1 MAKSKRPIDPA
12 VAESVG
18 KDERPA
24 ITGARHPVVLIQGGG
39 IGFDQELAVR
49 RILTAA
55 GLEIDWQVFPAGQA
69 ALAQGLP
76 PLPLPMLDAV
86 RSAGVALKTK
96 LLHPPQPGKNYTI
109 HFRQDLGLFASV
121 RPLRNLAGIKS
132 RFDNLDLVL
141 VREITEDLYTA
152 IEHEIVPGVV
162 QSLKVVTE
170 AASLRFFCFAFNLA
184 RKQGRKVIHCIHKAN
199 ILKLADGL
207 FLDCFRRVAADFPE
221 IQPKEM
227 IVDNACMQ
235 LVSRPQQFDML
246 VAGNLYGDLLSDLGA
261 GLIGGISAT
270 VAVSHG
276 PGVRV
281 YEAIHGGPREAI
293 GEDRANPLPLLMPA
307 VELVRDLGHAA
318 AAERIRTAI
327 ESVLCGTKIVTA
339 DLGGSVGTQAMADA
353 IITALRS
360 EPGA

>member
-1 MAKSKRPIDPA
+1 MAKSKKPTDPA
-12 VAESVG
+12 VTETAG
-18 KDERPA
+18 KDDWPS
-24 ITGARHPVVLIQGGG
+24 GPGPRHAVVFIQGGG

-55 GLEIDWQVFPAGQA
+55 GVEIDWQVFPAGQA

-86 RSAGVALKTK
+86 RSVGVALKTK

-152 IEHEIVPGVV
+152 IEHEIVSGVV

-170 AASLRFFCFAFNLA
+170 AASLRFFRFAFDLA
-184 RKQGRKVIHCIHKAN
+184 CKQGRKAIQCIHKAN

-207 FLDCFRRVAADFPE
+207 FLDCFRRVAADFPG

-235 LVSRPQQFDML
+235 LASRPQQFDML

-270 VAVSHG
+270 AAVSHG

-281 YEAIHGGPREAI
+281 YEAIHGGAREVI
-293 GEDRANPLPLLMPA
+293 GEDRANPLPLLTPA

-318 AAERIRTAI
+318 AADQIRNAVEI
-327 ESVLCGTKIVTA
+327 VLRAKKTVTA
-339 DLGGSVGTQAMADA
+339 DLGGTAGTQAMADA
-353 IITALRS
+353 IIAALRG